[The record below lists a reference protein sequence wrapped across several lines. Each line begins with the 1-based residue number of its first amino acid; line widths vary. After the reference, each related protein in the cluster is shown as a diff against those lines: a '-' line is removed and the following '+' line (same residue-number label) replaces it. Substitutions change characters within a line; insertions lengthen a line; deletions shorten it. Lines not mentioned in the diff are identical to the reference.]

1 MFCVVYNAH
10 SCIEARL
17 VLMYKLYIYNIYL
30 VLNVCKKKLI
40 VQNES
45 ISAYYN
51 FLSLH
56 KSLTKTAL
64 QEKHFFYFK
73 KLCYWSK

>member
-1 MFCVVYNAH
+1 MCV
-10 SCIEARL
+10 
-17 VLMYKLYIYNIYL
+17 
-30 VLNVCKKKLI
+30 KKKSI

-56 KSLTKTAL
+56 KSLTKAAL

>member
-1 MFCVVYNAH
+1 MCV
-10 SCIEARL
+10 
-17 VLMYKLYIYNIYL
+17 
-30 VLNVCKKKLI
+30 KKKLI

-64 QEKHFFYFK
+64 QKNHFFYFK